1 MTKNLKNVLLNYNR
15 ILLNKYVFHPRV
27 PNLVFD
33 HSVWTDLV
41 EVGGKFEVRDLYFFG
56 FWSCHSDNFGRGRG

>member
-15 ILLNKYVFHPRV
+15 ILLNKYLFHPRV

-41 EVGGKFEVRDLYFFG
+41 EVGAKFEVRDF
-56 FWSCHSDNFGRGRG
+56 